1 MESRDATFF
10 ENEFPMKNTPSAS
23 SHDSISFD
31 DIHEPINNADF
42 ETHVETPEE
51 DNNTVA
57 RKSKRR
63 RVVNLLVKTLLYT
76 LWKTLPQP
84 LLRHI
89 HLLMLTYGRRQCKMR
104 WISLCLMGLEK

>member
-63 RVVNLLVKTLLYT
+63 RIVKSFGEDF
-76 LWKTLPQP
+76 
-84 LLRHI
+84 I
-89 HLLMLTYGRRQCKMR
+89 
-104 WISLCLMGLEK
+104 I